1 MTAGATPIDETP
13 ASAGMEEP
21 ASERPDQSPTA
32 AVPADLPAS
41 RDGIAAG
48 ETRAP
53 SVGDA
58 PAGAPADE
66 HPWPVPEGHPA
77 ALPPPADV
85 AWPIPESVPAAAG
98 QPWSVP
104 EPGLGQAAAPGLA
117 PGAEASDRGR
127 GPAGRPW
134 LVGLAVGVVLVLVA
148 GAVVI
153 GVSLRADGGS
163 SSAALAAPARTTAPA
178 PPSPSPTRAY
188 APVPAGGPGP
198 AYSGATL
205 PLDGIRPEYVSVSR
219 DGVLYVSGYTFNRA
233 TVYRIDPDGTVTP
246 IIGDEK
252 VSSVGGESS
261 AGISGAGQVDWDD
274 AGNLYVPDING
285 YRIRKIDTAG
295 VVTTVA
301 GVGLEGDSG
310 DGGPAVEA
318 RVGRVEDVAVLG
330 DGTIYFGDLQSN
342 RVRRITPEGIIT
354 TVAGTGQPGFTR
366 GPASATSAKLGGPN
380 TIEDAPDGSIYFTNI
395 ASGTVQRISPD
406 GRLTTVAGS
415 GYWDISANGR
425 AGEGRRATSSA
436 VRLTVPS
443 LGLGPDGSLYLVSPG
458 RANVRKVGP
467 DGVIRTIAGT
477 GGEGAAGDGGPAT
490 AATFLQPRAVAA
502 DVTGAVYVV
511 DGGNE
516 QVRRIATDGTITT
529 VVRSTG

>member
-1 MTAGATPIDETP
+1 MTAGATPTDETP
-13 ASAGMEEP
+13 SSAGTEEP
-21 ASERPDQSPTA
+21 ASERPDQSPA
-32 AVPADLPAS
+32 AVPWA
-41 RDGIAAG
+41 
-48 ETRAP
+48 
-53 SVGDA
+53 V
-58 PAGAPADE
+58 
-66 HPWPVPEGHPA
+66 
-77 ALPPPADV
+77 
-85 AWPIPESVPAAAG
+85 PESVPAAAPPAPG
-98 QPWSVP
+98 QPVP
-104 EPGLGQAAAPGLA
+104 VLGQGQAAVPGG
-117 PGAEASDRGR
+117 PVGAEAPDRGR
-127 GPAGRPW
+127 GLAGRPW
-134 LVGLAVGVVLVLVA
+134 LVGLAVGVVIVLMA
-148 GAVVI
+148 AAVVI
-153 GVSLRADGGS
+153 GVRLRADGGS
-163 SSAALAAPARTTAPA
+163 SGDVSAALAAPARTTTPA

-198 AYSGATL
+198 AYSGAML
-205 PLDGIRPEYVSVSR
+205 SLDGIQPEYVSVSR
-219 DGVLYVSGYTFNRA
+219 DGVLYVSGYSFNRS

-246 IIGDEK
+246 IVGDEK
-252 VSSVGGESS
+252 VSSVGGESQ

-301 GVGLEGDSG
+301 GVGLEGASG

-318 RVGRVEDVAVLG
+318 QVGRVEDVAVLG

-342 RVRRITPEGIIT
+342 RVRRITPDGIIT

-380 TIEDAPDGSIYFTNI
+380 TIEDGPDGSIYFTNI

-415 GYWDISANGR
+415 GYWDISTNGR
-425 AGEGRRATSSA
+425 TGEGRRATSSA

-477 GGEGAAGDGGPAT
+477 GGEGADGDGGPAT

-511 DGGNE
+511 DGGNQ
-516 QVRRIATDGTITT
+516 QVRRIAPDGTITT